1 MAPTTDHSIRR
12 YIIEWLAQQLPLE
25 AEQLDSM
32 LETPPSPDMGDY
44 ALPCFPAAGELK
56 KSPQQIAEELSYNFR
71 PAEGVEEAVAEGPYL
86 NFHVNRAAFA
96 EEVLGCVQQEGDE
109 FGHANLGQGRTVVID
124 YSSPNIAKHLGVHH
138 LRSAIIGKA
147 LYNIYSALGFECV
160 GINHLGDWGTGFGKL
175 IAAYERWSD
184 ELDGEPEVSDLQE
197 LYVRYSRRAEE
208 DPELQQEARDAFRR
222 LEQGEAEAVQ
232 LWQKFK
238 DVSLS
243 EFEHIYDILGIEF
256 DRYTPE
262 SSYNDRIEP
271 VLDRL
276 KKSGV
281 ARESQEALIIPLEEY
296 DMPPL
301 LLQKSD
307 EGSLYATR
315 ELCAAEHRW
324 DEYEFDKALYVVGG
338 EQQLHFQQVKK
349 ALELMGHDW
358 ADRIVHVDFG
368 LLKFKDPETGE
379 ARTGSTRSGD
389 MLLLEDVLERG
400 MQKARAK
407 VRENLDV
414 TDRDLDE
421 EKLASAVGVGAIMF
435 SDLSVRRHKDVIFD
449 WDRMLDFEG
458 DTGPYVQYAH
468 ARLCSILRKA
478 SQDVDPGT
486 ADPELLQL
494 PQEWSLVRKIESFPS
509 VVRKAAETYEPSAV
523 ANYLLDLCAD
533 FSSYYSM
540 GMKDEEKRV
549 LCRDPDTQAAR
560 LLLVDA
566 VRHVIKNGLN
576 LLGIEA
582 PERM

>member
-1 MAPTTDHSIRR
+1 MAQNHSIRQH
-12 YIIEWLAQQLPLE
+12 IIEWLTQQLPLE
-25 AEQLDSM
+25 EETLDDA

-44 ALPCFPAAGELK
+44 ALPCFPAAKELQK
-56 KSPQQIAEELSYNFR
+56 PPQQIAEELSYNFR
-71 PAEGVEEAVAEGPYL
+71 PAGGVEEAVAEGPYI
-86 NFHVNRAAFA
+86 NFHVDRAAFA
-96 EEVLGCVQQEGDE
+96 EEVLSRVQRDGDT
-109 FGHANLGQGRTVVID
+109 FGHAELGQGRRVVID

-175 IAAYERWSD
+175 IAAYERWGD
-184 ELDGEPEVSDLQE
+184 ELDGEPGVSELQE
-197 LYVRYSRRAEE
+197 LYVRYSRQAED

-222 LEQGEAEAVQ
+222 LEQGEEDAVQ
-232 LWQKFK
+232 LWEKFK
-238 DVSLS
+238 EVSLT
-243 EFEHIYDILGIEF
+243 EFERIYDILGIDF

-262 SSYNDRIEP
+262 SYYNDKIEP
-271 VLDRL
+271 VLERL
-276 KKSGV
+276 KESGLARKS
-281 ARESQEALIIPLEEY
+281 QDALVIPLDEY

-324 DEYEFDKALYVVGG
+324 DEYEFHKALYVVGG

-349 ALELMGHDW
+349 ALDLMGHDW

-389 MLLLEDVLERG
+389 MLLLEDVLESG
-400 MQKARAK
+400 MEEARAK

-414 TDRDLDE
+414 TGRDLDE
-421 EKLASAVGVGAIMF
+421 EDLASTVGVSAIMF

-478 SQDVDPGT
+478 GRDVNPET
-486 ADPELLQL
+486 ADPALLEL
-494 PQEWSLVRKIESFPS
+494 PQEWSLVRKIEAFPS
-509 VVRKAAETYEPSAV
+509 VVRKAADTYEPSAI
-523 ANYLLDLCAD
+523 ANYLLDLCAK

-540 GMKDEEKRV
+540 GMKEDEKRV
-549 LCRDPDTQAAR
+549 LCDDPDLEAAR
-560 LLLVDA
+560 LLLVDS
-566 VRHVIKNGLN
+566 VRNVIKNGLN

-582 PERM
+582 PNRM